1 MRVALITES
10 FLPEV
15 NGVVN
20 SVLRVL
26 DHLIDHGHQ
35 AQLLAP
41 SAPGAPATYRGVP
54 VIPMASIAFPGY
66 EQVRLCTTPQFSL
79 ERTLADFSPD
89 VVHLASPINVGYRA
103 ALAARHLGIPSV
115 AVYQTDVPGYASRY
129 GIPALETYLWQRVKG
144 VHQAATLTLAP
155 STASIRQLQRLGVSD
170 LRLWGRG
177 VDGVLFHPSK
187 RSDALRSAWAPNGER
202 VIGFLGRLA
211 PEKQVGDLVAVA
223 GLPDAR
229 LVIVGDGPERV
240 ALASRLADAIFAGQ
254 LRGETLAAAVAS
266 FDVFVT
272 PGELETFGQT
282 IQEAMASGLPVVA
295 PASDGPI
302 DLIDPSRT
310 GWLYD
315 PGDLVAL
322 RQHVADLVGDDAKR
336 RAMGRVAREATEPRT
351 WAGICAQLMGHYEE
365 AIALKRAPR
374 HAGSRRRRG
383 RDLPLAHHHR
393 HGDAGIVADRHVQA

>member
-26 DHLIDHGHQ
+26 DHLIDTGHDVL
-35 AQLLAP
+35 LLAP
-41 SAPGAPATYRGVP
+41 EAPGAPTSYRGVP
-54 VIPMASIAFPGY
+54 VMQMASIAFPGY
-66 EQVRLCTTPQFSL
+66 QQVRICTTPQISL
-79 ERTLADFSPD
+79 EWTLADFNPD
-89 VVHLASPINVGYRA
+89 VVHLASPINVGYRG

-129 GIPALETYLWQRVKG
+129 GIPALEAYLWQRVKW
-144 VHQAATLTLAP
+144 VHQAATLNLAP
-155 STASIRQLQRLGVSD
+155 STASITQLQGLGVGD

-187 RSDALRSAWAPNGER
+187 RSDALRSAWAPNGEK
-202 VIGFLGRLA
+202 VVGFLGRLA
-211 PEKQVGDLVAVA
+211 PEKQVGDLAALA
-223 GLPDAR
+223 GLPDTQ
-229 LVIVGDGPERV
+229 VVVVGDGPERD
-240 ALASRLADAIFAGQ
+240 ALASRLPDAIFTGQ
-254 LRGETLAAAVAS
+254 LRGEELAAAVAS

-295 PASDGPI
+295 PASGGPI

-310 GWLYD
+310 GWLYEPD
-315 PGDLVAL
+315 DLLGL
-322 RQHVADLVGDDAKR
+322 RDHVADLVGDDAKR
-336 RAMGRVAREATEPRT
+336 RAMGRSAREATEPRT
-351 WAGICAQLMGHYEE
+351 WAGICAQLVGHYDE
-365 AIALKRAPR
+365 AIALKREQLHTAR
-374 HAGSRRRRG
+374 QTEFAWKTG
-383 RDLPLAHHHR
+383 RTLR
-393 HGDAGIVADRHVQA
+393 V